1 LGVGIE
7 FTEISESD
15 LQYLYETMKE
25 YHEG

>member
-15 LQYLYETMKE
+15 LQYLYEIMKE
-25 YHEG
+25 YREG